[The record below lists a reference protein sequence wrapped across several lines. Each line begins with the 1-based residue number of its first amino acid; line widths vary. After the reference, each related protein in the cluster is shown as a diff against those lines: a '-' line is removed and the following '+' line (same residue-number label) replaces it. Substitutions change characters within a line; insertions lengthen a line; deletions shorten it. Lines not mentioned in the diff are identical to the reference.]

1 MARILQWAPA
11 DHVLLGVPYYGYNWP
26 VTSKVPHATVQS
38 NKKKYG
44 AVKSVTYK
52 SARDFLAAHPKVK
65 RHYDALEG
73 SAYYTYWSKTYKTY
87 RQVYFE
93 DEHSLSAKYDYVLT
107 SGLGGIGIW
116 TLDNDRGYAALSNKL
131 RDKFY
136 APIHAVKVSGKVG
149 TITRSNGV
157 VSANVRVQARV
168 TGTVP
173 ERGSWK
179 WTIRDTTGKL
189 VRSGAYKKQTLY
201 PGRLVKH
208 TVRLRLGLASALP
221 AGMYT
226 LRVRFI
232 QSKKTWR
239 SPAIEFRQRY

>member
-1 MARILQWAPA
+1 
-11 DHVLLGVPYYGYNWP
+11 
-26 VTSKVPHATVQS
+26 
-38 NKKKYG
+38 
-44 AVKSVTYK
+44 
-52 SARDFLAAHPKVK
+52 
-65 RHYDALEG
+65 
-73 SAYYTYWSKTYKTY
+73 
-87 RQVYFE
+87 
-93 DEHSLSAKYDYVLT
+93 
-107 SGLGGIGIW
+107 
-116 TLDNDRGYAALSNKL
+116 
-131 RDKFY
+131 
-136 APIHAVKVSGKVG
+136 
-149 TITRSNGV
+149 V

-226 LRVRFI
+226 LRVRFV

-239 SPAIEFRQRY
+239 SPVIEFRQRY